1 MTRPDFVQSLAKPQR
16 PHEEEALEGICDPAN
31 LADVDGTAPESLPPI
46 TPRMEAFSPAESLE
60 SNVTLVSA
68 GKVVDV
74 PIYPQRKQIANMISD
89 KTD

>member
-16 PHEEEALEGICDPAN
+16 PHEDEALEVIGDPAN

-68 GKVVDV
+68 GRWSMCLFILKE
-74 PIYPQRKQIANMISD
+74 KISKHD
-89 KTD
+89 FRQKS

>member
-68 GKVVDV
+68 GRWSMCLFILKEKNSKHDFR
-74 PIYPQRKQIANMISD
+74 QKS
-89 KTD
+89 